1 MGRVAWRS
9 KSGKVSRQTAVE
21 VMKQVRPPTEC
32 RWRGA
37 PQSEIRNT
45 PTLGAAESTLSKGDR
60 GVARE
65 GGRPSGK
72 WKNIF

>member
-1 MGRVAWRS
+1 
-9 KSGKVSRQTAVE
+9 
-21 VMKQVRPPTEC
+21 MKQVRPPTEC